1 MKRKLDFHFIFI
13 LLGASLWGTA
23 GVFVRTAE
31 GTAVSE
37 MQIVLFR
44 AVFSSLILAAVILIK
59 GKKLFVIKLRDI
71 WLFAASGIFS
81 IVMFNFCYYKTMSLT
96 SLSAAAV
103 LLYTAPFFVM
113 IMSVFVFRQRL
124 TFKKCFACVT
134 AFVGCCFVTG
144 VFSAGEHIG
153 GKAVVFGLLTGF
165 GYSLYTVFGELLLRR
180 GYNSLT
186 ITFYTF
192 VFALVGSLPFVNPA
206 ETLATA
212 AADPYIVW
220 VLFLMA
226 AVNTVLPY
234 LLYTAGL
241 SGVDPSAAP
250 IIATVEPVVATLIG
264 VFVYNETLTAA
275 GVLGIIL
282 VLMSVVI
289 LNLKPRRIK
298 VTANAKVNLAL
309 SVTGKRADGY
319 HEIDTVMQSVTLND
333 TVTIR
338 KDKKLT
344 VVCSDSE
351 LNGGEN
357 IACRAAKLFFEN
369 SGLKNRGA
377 KIYIEKRIP
386 KAAGLGGGSA
396 DAAAVL
402 CGLDRLYGTGL
413 SYDTLCRLALE
424 LGADVP
430 FFIEGGTQRAGG
442 TGEKLTKLTAFS
454 GGVFLLARQGE
465 KISTAEMYSQLDSKE
480 YIKPDINA
488 LVSALGR
495 GTFDGLLKNSFSACW
510 QDDFE
515 ERLEKTGASTVS
527 LSGSGPYRFALFA
540 DIKSAVR
547 AKAEL
552 AADGIESIIAEP
564 CDFALKFE

>member
-1 MKRKLDFHFIFI
+1 MKKRFDFHFIFI
-13 LLGASLWGTA
+13 LLGAALWGTA
-23 GVFVRTAE
+23 GIFVRTAE
-31 GTAVSE
+31 GSAVSE

-59 GKKLFVIKLRDI
+59 GKKLFKIKPRDI

-81 IVMFNFCYYKTMSLT
+81 IVLFNFCYYKTMSLT
-96 SLSAAAV
+96 SLAASAV

-144 VFSAGEHIG
+144 FFGTGERIG
-153 GKAVVFGLLTGF
+153 GKAVFFGLLTGF
-165 GYSLYTVFGELLLRR
+165 GYSLYTIFSELLLRR

-192 VFALVGSLPFVNPA
+192 LFALAGSLPFVNPGK
-206 ETLATA
+206 TFTA
-212 AADPYIVW
+212 AAAEPYMLW

-234 LLYTAGL
+234 ILYTVGL

-264 VFVYNETLTAA
+264 VLVYNETLTAA
-275 GVLGIIL
+275 GVFGIIL
-282 VLMSVVI
+282 VLASVVI
-289 LNLKPRRIK
+289 LNLKPKRIK
-298 VTANAKVNLAL
+298 VTANAKINLAL

-333 TVTIR
+333 NVTVEKRRRISVECSNS
-338 KDKKLT
+338 KL
-344 VVCSDSE
+344 SGE
-351 LNGGEN
+351 EN
-357 IACRAAKLFFEN
+357 IAYRAAELFFEKTGIK
-369 SGLKNRGA
+369 SGAG
-377 KIYIEKRIP
+377 IYIEKRIP
-386 KAAGLGGGSA
+386 QAAGLGGGSA

-402 CGLDRLYGTGL
+402 CGLNRLYGAGL
-413 SYDTLCRLALE
+413 SDETLCVLAAE

-430 FFIEGGTQRAGG
+430 FFISGGTQRAEGM
-442 TGEKLTKLTAFS
+442 GEKLTRLTAFR

-465 KISTAEMYSQLDSKE
+465 KASTAEMYRRLDSEE

-488 LVSALGR
+488 LVSALSAGP
-495 GTFDGLLKNSFSACW
+495 FDGLFKNSFSACW
-510 QDDFE
+510 NGAFE
-515 ERLEKTGASTVS
+515 ERLEKTGASAVS
-527 LSGSGPYRFALFA
+527 LSGSGPYRFALFS
-540 DIKSAVR
+540 DSESAE
-547 AKAEL
+547 KARKEL